1 RIFRGRIVTT
11 ACQAP
16 SPMTRYAPLW
26 SDPRN
31 CKQDHTLALRPA
43 RLFRADPNAK
53 RETPCALRHSAATLA
68 AQCKR
73 PGGGRD
79 EDGRIWQCM
88 RDTRAGAVG
97 MARAGTPSGSADSSL
112 GAPGNAGCAAA
123 PRSEERRVGK

>member
-1 RIFRGRIVTT
+1 
-11 ACQAP
+11 
-16 SPMTRYAPLW
+16 MTRSAPLW

-73 PGGGRD
+73 PGGGRV

-97 MARAGTPSGSADSSL
+97 IARACSTSGSSDSILVEPSL
-112 GAPGNAGCAAA
+112 AGFNAA
-123 PRSEERRVGK
+123 PAHCSLVRLSVGRCVAYVGTAHPHIV